1 MNDLEKYHVQV
12 IESRPTNFEMPPESN
27 GETTS
32 GLIVAILRRWYI
44 VLLVFFIICSVG
56 VPAIWFSI
64 EPFYEATGAIR
75 VAPIL
80 PHILTDEADRGE
92 ISNYQSFMNT
102 QAEMITSN
110 QVVQRVADDLAGRN
124 LSFFENEATGF
135 LTKFKQTLMNTK
147 TKPGPAGIL
156 KGAISDG
163 VIEAVADRWTELIK
177 ITMKSTN
184 PEEAEQVVNAFI
196 RAYMAVEVS
205 SSAQGQDRKL
215 AILENERKV
224 LVEKLQRQRETIHQ
238 LAQEYGTVTL
248 DGRQDMMLQRVA
260 SLLAELTKVEAHRIN
275 LEAQIQLLEQTK
287 EQAILP
293 EELLKMRQEYI
304 KEDPMVNVLTEN
316 IAQLDQALIV
326 AKQTLA
332 PTNPELNRKAE
343 LLEALKARLEER
355 RKEVGKAFDG
365 LMTEELAKV
374 GNQKLLNTKAELEQ
388 TKAYEKRLQ
397 EVLTKEDAQTIE
409 LGRKQLTIQ
418 DLQFQLDLDKEMYD
432 AVRRRIQEL
441 EMERKRPA
449 RISVAYNADI
459 ASIRD
464 KRIKYTAALMFASL
478 AAGCFLAFLRD
489 RADYSLYTPDDVTKR
504 VGVRIIGTTTSA
516 DYFDRFKL
524 PQQVANDYQTIRA
537 NLGLQDGGGIPN
549 KLVITSAGI
558 RDGKTTFAINL
569 ATSLAKAGKKTL
581 LIDGDLRKPDIRRLL
596 NLPKGSRGLQD
607 VLLGKNFESVVVS
620 MPLVGFDVL
629 TADSGNATDA
639 FELLSLPDVSKYL
652 NIISAKYDHV
662 IIDTP
667 PVLAFPDALLWAK
680 IADGVILTSFAGHT
694 EEQDLKETLE
704 RLTQIKVK
712 VLGTILSSVRANY
725 SYNRYGYSYYA
736 TQSKAKRGRRR
747 SDKTMLLLPVKERDK
762 TSDDSKS

>member
-1 MNDLEKYHVQV
+1 MNDLEKYHDQV
-12 IESRPTNFEMPPESN
+12 IEPRPTNFEMPPKSS

-44 VLLVFFIICSVG
+44 VLLVFFVMCVIG
-56 VPAIWFSI
+56 VPAIWLLI
-64 EPFYEATGAIR
+64 EPLYSVTGAIR

-80 PHILTDEADRGE
+80 ANILTGEADRGE
-92 ISNYQSFMNT
+92 ISNYQSFMYT
-102 QAEMITSN
+102 QAEMITSS
-110 QVVQRVADDLAGRN
+110 QVVQRVADDLADKN
-124 LSFFENEATGF
+124 LSFENEATG
-135 LTKFKQTLMNTK
+135 LLSKLKQALKNTK
-147 TKPGPAGIL
+147 TKPEAADIL
-156 KGAISDG
+156 KGAVSGG
-163 VIEAVADRWTELIK
+163 VIEAVADRRTELIK
-177 ITMKSTN
+177 ITMKSTKS
-184 PEEAEQVVNAFI
+184 EEAKQVVDAFI
-196 RAYMAVEVS
+196 SAYMAVEVS

-215 AILENERKV
+215 TVLEDERKV
-224 LVEKLQRQRETIHQ
+224 LAEKLKRQRETIRQ

-260 SLLAELTKVEAHRIN
+260 SLLAELTRIEAHRIN
-275 LEAQIQLLEQTK
+275 LEAQIQLLEETK

-304 KEDPMVNVLTEN
+304 NGDPMINVLTEN

-332 PTNPELNRKAE
+332 PTNPELQRKTE
-343 LLEALKARLEER
+343 LLEALKARLDER
-355 RKEVGKAFDG
+355 RQEAGKAFDD
-365 LMTEELAKV
+365 LMTRELAKV

-397 EVLTKEDAQTIE
+397 EVLAKEDAQTIG
-409 LGRKQLTIQ
+409 LGRKQLAIQ
-418 DLQFQLDLDKEMYD
+418 DLQDQLGLTKDMYD
-432 AVRRRIQEL
+432 TIRRRIQEL
-441 EMERKRPA
+441 LMERKRPA

-459 ASIRD
+459 ASVRD
-464 KRIKYTAALMFASL
+464 KRIKYTIALMFGAMACGMLL
-478 AAGCFLAFLRD
+478 ALLRNK
-489 RADYSLYTPDDVTKR
+489 ADYSLYTPDDVTKR

-516 DYFDRFKL
+516 DYVDMPKL
-524 PQQVANDYQTIRA
+524 PQQVANEYQAIRA
-537 NLGLQDGGGIPN
+537 NLGLLDGGGIPN

-558 RDGKTTFAINL
+558 REGKTTFAINL
-569 ATSLAKAGKKTL
+569 ATSLAKSGKKIL

-607 VLLGKNFESVVVS
+607 VLFGKNFESVVDS

-629 TADSGNATDA
+629 TADSRNVSDA
-639 FELLSLPDVSKYL
+639 FELLSLPRLSKCL

-662 IIDTP
+662 IIDSP

-680 IADGVILTSFAGHT
+680 IADGVVLTSFAGHT
-694 EEQDLKETLE
+694 EEQDLRETLE
-704 RLTQIKVK
+704 RLAQIKVK

-725 SYNRYGYSYYA
+725 SYNRYGHSYY
-736 TQSKAKRGRRR
+736 TNQSTAKRSRRK